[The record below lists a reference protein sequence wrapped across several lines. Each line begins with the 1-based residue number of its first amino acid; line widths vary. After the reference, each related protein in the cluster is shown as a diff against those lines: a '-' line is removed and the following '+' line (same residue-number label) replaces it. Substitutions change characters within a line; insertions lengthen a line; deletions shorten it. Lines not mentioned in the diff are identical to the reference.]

1 MVEET
6 IPNKAAE
13 RLRTAREKAGFPS
26 AAAAARHHG
35 WGEAA
40 YRHHENGT
48 RAFGI
53 EQGVQYAA
61 AYKVA
66 ASWLL
71 ALVDSSDSHRLPI
84 ARFYVQVYAHNLGE
98 GSELYE
104 LIEDI
109 WSKLGLKM
117 FPELSVDVSKFE
129 WLMGANGI
137 PPMHFINP
145 SELDVETDVLT
156 EGFVFA
162 YRTVRRFPTSRMSLG
177 SVLLIDSS
185 VAEVGITPA
194 FYLFRDDVGPFVQM
208 AQRTSSGDTLLMPD
222 VAGGTAISASDLLHF
237 DVVGKVIWV
246 SQKA

>member
-1 MVEET
+1 MIEET
-6 IPNKAAE
+6 AINKPAE

-53 EQGVQYAA
+53 EQGIQYAA

-84 ARFYVQVYAHNLGE
+84 ARFYVQVYAQNLGE
-98 GSELYE
+98 GSDLYE
-104 LIEDI
+104 LIDDI
-109 WSKLGLKM
+109 WLKLGLKM
-117 FPELSVDVSKFE
+117 FPELSVDVNKFE
-129 WLMGANGI
+129 WILGPSGI
-137 PPMHFINP
+137 PPMHFIDP
-145 SELDVETDVLT
+145 SEIDVDAAVLT

-162 YRTVRRFPTSRMSLG
+162 YRVGRRFPQSRMVVG
-177 SVLLIDSS
+177 SVLLVDSS
-185 VAEVGITPA
+185 IAEVELTPA
-194 FYLFRDDVGPFVQM
+194 LYLLRDDVGAFVRT

-222 VAGGTAISASDLLHF
+222 TAGGTAISASDMLNF
-237 DVVGKVIWV
+237 DVVGKVIWIG
-246 SQKA
+246 QRA